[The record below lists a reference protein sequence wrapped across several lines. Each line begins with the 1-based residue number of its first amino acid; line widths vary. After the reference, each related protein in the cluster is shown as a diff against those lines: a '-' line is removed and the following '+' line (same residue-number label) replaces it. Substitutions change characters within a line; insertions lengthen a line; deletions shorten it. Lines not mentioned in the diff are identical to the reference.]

1 MLIVESQFTSSNTG
15 KMATEL
21 TMLKQPI
28 TIRPEHVASC
38 TTTLRLK
45 SKSRIGGD
53 YIVSTVAPDGSGS
66 STTSGST
73 ELFIVD
79 GNVTSW
85 SQRRYFRDASGLPL
99 FDLHRKSS
107 GVTWFVQMP
116 GGSSEPI
123 ATLAPRWSTLKDK
136 CDVYVANASANG
148 EEAMLEVRG
157 QDVWKKRT
165 HVYANGALVMRA
177 KMANMASVYI
187 PGKRLEWEFEVS
199 EGLDISLVSS
209 LLFYLAYCSQKYLIL
224 SSRRRSSQC
233 FWRRIFTNPA
243 CRRRI
248 LPMDQV
254 PLRRL
259 LNRINDNVHIL

>member
-1 MLIVESQFTSSNTG
+1 
-15 KMATEL
+15 MATEL
-21 TMLKQPI
+21 AMLKQPI

-53 YIVSTVAPDGSGS
+53 YIVSTVVSDGSGS
-66 STTSGST
+66 SATPDSI

-85 SQRRYFRDASGLPL
+85 SQRRHFRDASGLPL

-116 GGSSEPI
+116 GGNSPL
-123 ATLAPRWSTLKDK
+123 ATLAPRWSALKDK

-148 EEAMLEVRG
+148 EETVLEVRG
-157 QDVWKKRT
+157 QDVWKKWT

-199 EGLDISLVSS
+199 EGLDISLVSF
-209 LLFYLAYCSQKYLIL
+209 LLFYPARSNLIV

-233 FWRRIFTNPA
+233 FWRRICTNPA

-248 LPMDQV
+248 LPMD
-254 PLRRL
+254 RTAE
-259 LNRINDNVHIL
+259 